1 MAAVALVGH
10 VPRSGCDARA
20 IVLLPAHAVPRR
32 LGARVTSIG
41 GFVGARLVHAGL
53 EPGSCTRAARRIALT
68 TVGGATRV
76 IRKLGATPSGL
87 DFDGTYIVYAVPLRA
102 GSTRSPQVVYRQRVR

>member
-1 MAAVALVGH
+1 MVFVCPGALPPACHVKGPITVPSAANT
-10 VPRSGCDARA
+10 
-20 IVLLPAHAVPRR
+20 
-32 LGARVTSIG
+32 VTEC

-53 EPGSCTRAARRIALT
+53 ERGSCTRAARRITLT

-76 IRKLGATPSGL
+76 IRKLGSTPSGL
-87 DFDGTYIVYAVPLRA
+87 DFDGTYVVYAVPLRA